1 MIVHSRLL
9 FCPMITSTFAVFS
22 NPIAVVFVFPLTSTP
37 ISRFLEECAENALSV
52 VQMQAQSSMNWAALF
67 ANRFW
72 YAFHSLQCTFWIWCH
87 LCFFSAFIHS
97 SIITIHLSHDFS
109 IDCPSLVLTLVCYV
123 LITANNYL
131 YTFFFLF
138 NVIFQWCYC
147 SHVPLLVLVFQCR
160 PDSRNN
166 KQGVYYAL
174 SFRISCLLHWM
185 SGVLSYFYYFS
196 SAVLMFNL
204 WTCSNKEER
213 CWIFAFLRKLS
224 IAQHVLY
231 IITLRLT

>member
-131 YTFFFLF
+131 YTF
-138 NVIFQWCYC
+138 
-147 SHVPLLVLVFQCR
+147 S
-160 PDSRNN
+160 
-166 KQGVYYAL
+166 
-174 SFRISCLLHWM
+174 
-185 SGVLSYFYYFS
+185 SYLMLFS
-196 SAVLMFNL
+196 SDVIVLMCPFWSL
-204 WTCSNKEER
+204 CSSVDQTQGTTNKE
-213 CWIFAFLRKLS
+213 CIMLLASVFLVYFTGCLVYFLIFIIFLQQYWCSICEHVRTRKKDAESLPFYVS
-224 IAQHVLY
+224 
-231 IITLRLT
+231 